1 MNVSCHVIQDLLV
14 PYMEESCTDE
24 SRAFVEEHLKRC
36 NLCRKTLETY
46 RAPIAGVDV
55 NAVAK
60 AQKPFRKVRRV
71 IRFFVVLSIVL
82 FLMILPVAV
91 YQIYGHIYDF
101 YEADR
106 VFCGLDDSD
115 FINAAKATGVENR
128 TKRMYR
134 TMYYTL
140 QTRNGTADPNA
151 SLAELVDEYNALNQ
165 IALDYENAV
174 IDFNI
179 NNDLITVMIP
189 LILPEDAVPT
199 VIRLAGNRVGVGKY
213 CFTEYMLYPQNIAE
227 ENYVALNYANITFDT
242 LDAWP
247 FIGYETWTVKA
258 WAEYEETEVPPTAPI
273 AYEDTGLEIPAGEY
287 VYTRDDGYRR
297 VLTAYEDGTLMV
309 RSEMDHW
316 DTDDFPEFMPSM
328 LGYLYDTAQPCS
340 YFIVKGKR
348 DYELIVRYEK
358 TGIRNRNTI
367 AFLEDGNLMWRDM
380 LYVRVGDSE

>member
-1 MNVSCHVIQDLLV
+1 MKNSCDVIQDLFV
-14 PYMEESCTDE
+14 PYLDDTCSEES
-24 SRAFVEEHLKRC
+24 RRLLNEHLESCEKCKKAFESYQQPLLEIDMQSNIKSKKPFKKIKR
-36 NLCRKTLETY
+36 RVKTL
-46 RAPIAGVDV
+46 IAV
-55 NAVAK
+55 
-60 AQKPFRKVRRV
+60 
-71 IRFFVVLSIVL
+71 IVL
-82 FLMILPVAV
+82 LLIIILPVAV
-91 YQIYGHIYDF
+91 YQIYGRTHSF

-106 VFCGLDDSD
+106 LFLGLDDSD
-115 FINAAKATGVENR
+115 FINAAKANGVENR
-128 TKRMYR
+128 TKSMYR

-174 IDFNI
+174 FDFNI

-227 ENYVALNYANITFDT
+227 ENYVALNYNSILFDT

-247 FIGYETWTVKA
+247 FIGYEIWTVTA

-309 RSEMDHW
+309 RSEIDYR

-328 LGYLYDTAQPCS
+328 LGYLNDTAQPCS
-340 YFIVKGKR
+340 YFIVKDKR